1 MNLLSIRAK
10 KEVKQWNQILAPLSS
25 IFTHADTKRL
35 PRNSPEALIQTSAKP
50 RKCHAFPR
58 SRHSFNA
65 RIFNKKQPFL
75 CKHKGLFFIA
85 YSALISLLS
94 RRLLDDCS
102 NTSSSYCTATLT
114 ASESCLLW
122 YSPCFLWLKSVFF
135 RYFSSCYFYLPE
147 FLAPFWHRKGA
158 DYTYKLEL
166 DC

>member
-1 MNLLSIRAK
+1 MPANPLFSRAHSTFYQHVLSTLKVVQK
-10 KEVKQWNQILAPLSS
+10 KIKPPSALYLSGLK
-25 IFTHADTKRL
+25 T
-35 PRNSPEALIQTSAKP
+35 
-50 RKCHAFPR
+50 AFINTFCPI
-58 SRHSFNA
+58 S

-114 ASESCLLW
+114 ALESCFLW
-122 YSPCFLWLKSVFF
+122 CSPCFLWLKSVFF
-135 RYFSSCYFYLPE
+135 RQFGSWYFYLPE

-158 DYTYKLEL
+158 DYTYKLEFL
-166 DC
+166 TFSS

>member
-1 MNLLSIRAK
+1 M
-10 KEVKQWNQILAPLSS
+10 APLSS
-25 IFTHADTKRL
+25 IFTHTDTKKA
-35 PRNSPEALIQTSAKP
+35 SGE
-50 RKCHAFPR
+50 FPR
-58 SRHSFNA
+58 SLDSDKRQTSSLNA
-65 RIFNKKQPFL
+65 RIFNKKQPCL

-94 RRLLDDCS
+94 RRLLDDTS
-102 NTSSSYCTATLT
+102 NTSRSYCTATLT
-114 ASESCLLW
+114 ASESCFLW
-122 YSPCFLWLKSVFF
+122 CSPCFLWLKSVFF

>member
-1 MNLLSIRAK
+1 MPETTPLIKAALNLRVGAGFDVYITHYVTDRK
-10 KEVKQWNQILAPLSS
+10 KASGEFPRSLDS
-25 IFTHADTKRL
+25 DKR
-35 PRNSPEALIQTSAKP
+35 QP

-94 RRLLDDCS
+94 RRLLDDSS
-102 NTSSSYCTATLT
+102 NTSRSYCTATLP

-135 RYFSSCYFYLPE
+135 RYFSQKNKESFVTLHY
-147 FLAPFWHRKGA
+147 
-158 DYTYKLEL
+158 
-166 DC
+166 

>member
-1 MNLLSIRAK
+1 MKTNFGTAQLYFHSYRQK
-10 KEVKQWNQILAPLSS
+10 
-25 IFTHADTKRL
+25 KRL
-35 PRNSPEALIQTSAKP
+35 LGNSPEALIQISAKP
-50 RKCHAFPR
+50 RKCPAFPR
-58 SRHSFNA
+58 SRHSLNA

-85 YSALISLLS
+85 YSALISLLT
-94 RRLLDDCS
+94 RRLLDASS
-102 NTSSSYCTATLT
+102 NTSRSYCTATLT

-135 RYFSSCYFYLPE
+135 RQFGSCYFYLPE
-147 FLAPFWHRKGA
+147 FLSPFWHRKGA